1 MDNDANDVSL
11 SPCVHYLYQEIWAN
25 HIVGFQKQLVN
36 GRINNEWKRKLSKKN
51 VIMEKRRWEWARLK
65 LSQWRYK
72 KDTLNKEK
80 IYA

>member
-1 MDNDANDVSL
+1 MEKKV
-11 SPCVHYLYQEIWAN
+11 I
-25 HIVGFQKQLVN
+25 K
-36 GRINNEWKRKLSKKN
+36 KKN